1 MATNK
6 TPWIFTSL
14 SAVIS
19 LYNPKLISSSLSAVI
34 SSCVPENKKEK
45 LIKQIPQV
53 QQNPVRNA
61 LKRIEDQKKIHRR
74 VLAASI
80 RERKL
85 ELIRE
90 RNLHKQET
98 VKIALNKL
106 LNKGPQI
113 LPREYVNPENP
124 TNTIPTPSSSP
135 QTKGI
140 VESFLS
146 SIFCCS
152 PKR

>member
-45 LIKQIPQV
+45 LINRIPQV
-53 QQNPVRNA
+53 QQNLVRNA
-61 LKRIEDQKKIHRR
+61 LKRTEAQKKIHRR
-74 VLAASI
+74 MLAASI
-80 RERKL
+80 LERNL
-85 ELIRE
+85 ELIQE
-90 RNLHKQET
+90 RNLRKQKT
-98 VKIALNKL
+98 VKRALKKL
-106 LNKGPQI
+106 PKKGLQI
-113 LPREYVNPENP
+113 PREYVNPENP